1 MRQFGFK
8 IGYNQHDNMK
18 TKKHLTKRAAWRLF
32 FRLCLAGAALYLVAA
47 LVLAL
52 FGLKE
57 DAQPADVGVVF
68 GNKVEPWGEPS
79 PSLAS
84 RLDKAVDLY
93 HRGFYPAVIVSGGF
107 GKEGWDEAQVMADYL
122 AARGVPLS
130 SILID
135 HEGNNT
141 YLTALHTA
149 QIAREK
155 GYRSFLL
162 VSHFYHLPRAR
173 LSFARLNLVPVTI
186 AHADRFVARDFY
198 FGLLREVIAYP
209 SYYFRSF

>member
-1 MRQFGFK
+1 MNRK
-8 IGYNQHDNMK
+8 NHS
-18 TKKHLTKRAAWRLF
+18 TLRAAWKGAA
-32 FRLCLAGAALYLVAA
+32 RLCLAGAALYLIAA
-47 LVLAL
+47 VVLAL
-52 FGLKE
+52 FGLRQ
-57 DAQPADVGVVF
+57 DAQPADVGIVF

-93 HRGFYPAVIVSGGF
+93 QRGYFPAVIVSGGF

-122 AARGVPLS
+122 AARGVPRA
-130 SILID
+130 SIQID
-135 HEGNNT
+135 REGNNT

-149 QIAREK
+149 QIARQK
-155 GYRSFLL
+155 GYQSFVL

-173 LSFARLNLVPVTI
+173 LTFARFHLAPATI

-209 SYYFRSF
+209 AYFLRSFEDELN

>member
-1 MRQFGFK
+1 M
-8 IGYNQHDNMK
+8 NLE
-18 TKKHLTKRAAWRLF
+18 KHLTLQTAGKWALRLF
-32 FRLCLAGAALYLVAA
+32 AAIVALYLIAAAA
-47 LVLAL
+47 LALA
-52 FGLKE
+52 GLQQ
-57 DAQPADVGVVF
+57 DARPADVGVVF

-93 HRGFYPAVIVSGGF
+93 RRGYFPQVIVSGGF
-107 GKEGWDEAQVMADYL
+107 GKEGWDEAQVMANYL
-122 AARGVPLS
+122 AARGVPRPA
-130 SILID
+130 ILID

-155 GYRSFLL
+155 GFQSFVL

-173 LSFARLNLVPVTI
+173 LTFERFHLKPATI

-209 SYYFRSF
+209 VYFVRNFEE

>member
-1 MRQFGFK
+1 MRL
-8 IGYNQHDNMK
+8 I
-18 TKKHLTKRAAWRLF
+18 LAAV
-32 FRLCLAGAALYLVAA
+32 ALYSLAA

-52 FGLKE
+52 FGLNE
-57 DAQPADVGVVF
+57 DPRPADVGVVF

-84 RLDKAVDLY
+84 RLDKAVVLY
-93 HRGFYPAVIVSGGF
+93 HQGFFPTVIVSGGL

-122 AARGVPLS
+122 AERGIPRS
-130 SILID
+130 AILID

-141 YLTALHTA
+141 YLTALHTG
-149 QIAREK
+149 QFAREN
-155 GYRSFLL
+155 GFQSFILI
-162 VSHFYHLPRAR
+162 SHFYHLPRAR
-173 LSFARLNLVPVTI
+173 LAFTRFNLKPASI

-209 SYYFRSF
+209 AYFIRPYAE

>member
-1 MRQFGFK
+1 MVLIAAGV
-8 IGYNQHDNMK
+8 Y
-18 TKKHLTKRAAWRLF
+18 LTAA
-32 FRLCLAGAALYLVAA
+32 V
-47 LVLAL
+47 VLML
-52 FGLKE
+52 FGLQE
-57 DAQPADVGVVF
+57 DARPADVGVVF

-93 HRGFYPAVIVSGGF
+93 HRGYYPSIIVSGGF

-122 AARGVPLS
+122 AARGVPRS
-130 SILID
+130 AILLD

-149 QIAREK
+149 QIARDK
-155 GYRSFLL
+155 GFQSFVL

-173 LSFARLNLVPVTI
+173 LAFARFQMASTTI
-186 AHADRFVARDFY
+186 AHADRYVARDFY
-198 FGLLREVIAYP
+198 FGLLREVIAFP
-209 SYYFRSF
+209 AYFVRSFEEPS